1 MQVILKE
8 DVKGTGTKGQLV
20 NVSDGYA
27 KNFLIKRGLAVQAD
41 AQALN
46 DLKNKQAA
54 KAHHQEMELKEAQET
69 AQKLEGKIVKLTA
82 KAGTGGRLFGSVTAK
97 EIADGIQKQ
106 FAISIDKR
114 KIVMPEGD
122 IKAFG
127 SYQID
132 IKLYPNVQAHM
143 TVMVGE

>member
-27 KNFLIKRGLAVQAD
+27 KNFLLKRGLAIQAD

-54 KAHHQEMELKEAQET
+54 KAHHQEMELKEAQDI
-69 AQKLEGKIVKLTA
+69 AGKLEGKIVRLTA
-82 KAGTGGRLFGSVTAK
+82 KAGNGGRLFGSVTAK

-106 FAISIDKR
+106 FGISIDKR
-114 KIVMPEGD
+114 KIVMPQGD

-127 SYQID
+127 SYTVD
-132 IKLYPNVQAHM
+132 IKLYPNVQAHT